1 MDRHRSGRALITL
14 GLIALA
20 IMAGAAPAAAHGAS
34 ARLLDLHAHGGAR
47 PASTGGLADL
57 SLPAGALLV
66 IGLAHL
72 ARLGWR
78 RAGEPARRPALAV
91 ALALVLT
98 GFTVETAVHSVH
110 HLADPRAG
118 ADCSV
123 LAGSQSL
130 AWGEADLVAA
140 DGPPLDVSTA
150 VPVRSDDGHRW
161 TLHRPSQGRAP
172 PA

>member
-1 MDRHRSGRALITL
+1 MPRHRSVRAFTAL

-20 IMAGAAPAAAHGAS
+20 IMAGATRAAAHGPA
-34 ARLLDLHAHGGAR
+34 ARLLDLHAHGSAL

-57 SLPAGALLV
+57 WLPAGALLV
-66 IGLAHL
+66 IGLALL

-78 RAGEPARRPALAV
+78 RVGGPARRRALGV

-98 GFTVETAVHSVH
+98 VFTVETAVHSVH

-123 LAGSQSL
+123 LSGSQSL
-130 AWGEADLVAA
+130 AWGGADLVAA
-140 DGPPLDVSTA
+140 ADPPLDVSTA
-150 VPVRSDDGHRW
+150 VPVRSDDGPRS